1 VSEDCP
7 DQDAVATCDHCG
19 FKGPCVFLP
28 SPYLADVYPEDE
40 NPPSWWCESC
50 LENNLDDI

>member
-1 VSEDCP
+1 MSEDCP